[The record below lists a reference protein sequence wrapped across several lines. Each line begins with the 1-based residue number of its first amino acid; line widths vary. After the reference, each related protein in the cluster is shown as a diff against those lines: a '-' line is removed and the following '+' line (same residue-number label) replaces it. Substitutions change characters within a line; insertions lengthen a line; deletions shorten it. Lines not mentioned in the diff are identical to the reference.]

1 MELEA
6 VHLCEL
12 APISFLLGLLD
23 LCIVCQSAS
32 ALWIDQTSRFSDD
45 LSLLCYYSELD
56 ESI

>member
-6 VHLCEL
+6 VYLCEL

-32 ALWIDQTSRFSDD
+32 ALWIDRTSRFSDD
-45 LSLLCYYSELD
+45 LSLLFD
-56 ESI
+56 